1 MTKKFFTK
9 VSPKAYGGIRRVY
22 EGQGYHVHGKLQSD
36 GSITVVA
43 VKGEKARNGKAL
55 ERATA

>member
-22 EGQGYHVHGKLQSD
+22 EGKGYHVHGKLQSD

-43 VKGEKARNGKAL
+43 VRGEASLNGGTQG
-55 ERATA
+55 RVTA

>member
-22 EGQGYHVHGKLQSD
+22 EGKGYHVHGKLQSD

-43 VKGEKARNGKAL
+43 VRGEDSLNGKTL
-55 ERATA
+55 ERLTA

>member
-43 VKGEKARNGKAL
+43 VKREPLPEGKPL